1 MIRLPPIS
9 TRTDTLFPSTTL
21 FRSVLLEQDPAV
33 AGFSSLQDY
42 ALQGPDAPALHEVA
56 AVADQIGVDL
66 SREAATAS
74 GGESR
79 RAAIA
84 RALAMNPDVLL
95 LDETTTHLDLISEM
109 RRVGEARVSARRY
122 RWSLDH

>member
-1 MIRLPPIS
+1 MILRPPRS
-9 TRTDTLFPSTTL
+9 TRTDTLFPYTTL
-21 FRSVLLEQDPAV
+21 FRS
-33 AGFSSLQDY
+33 
-42 ALQGPDAPALHEVA
+42 APALHEVA

-74 GGESR
+74 GGERR

-95 LDETTTHLDLISEM
+95 LDEPTNHLDLAAIDRSEDHTSELQSLMRISYA
-109 RRVGEARVSARRY
+109 VFC
-122 RWSLDH
+122 